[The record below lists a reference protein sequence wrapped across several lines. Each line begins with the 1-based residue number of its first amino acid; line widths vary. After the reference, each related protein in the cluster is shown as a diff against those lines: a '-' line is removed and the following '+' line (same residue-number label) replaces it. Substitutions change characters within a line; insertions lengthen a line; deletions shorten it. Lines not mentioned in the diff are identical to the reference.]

1 MISSVQERR
10 FHSAPPP
17 HFCSFPHFCHQR
29 MSECTISKIL
39 TKNISMYH
47 LTAATNRYINVQS
60 HSCHQRIYQCTIPQL
75 PRLYTNVPSYSFH
88 QRIYQ
93 CTVPQL
99 PPQNIPVYHPTAAT
113 KENLNVLSH
122 SCHQRIYHC
131 TVPQLPP
138 KNISMYHPTA
148 APKHYLNIPSHSCHQ
163 RISHIWQ
170 YFIESRGFEL
180 SMNALP
186 ISACATLRS
195 PPKMTGF
202 FVFKSFRYSR
212 KSLSHSWRYSNLLK
226 DKNTT
231 RNLKG
236 FKNCHLI

>member
-1 MISSVQERR
+1 MGWYIDVFILPCMLSLMFNVHKRMYYTGITEVVSEIKLNDQFRSRKKISLCT
-10 FHSAPPP
+10 PP

-99 PPQNIPVYHPTAAT
+99 PPKTIPMYHPTAAT
-113 KENLNVLSH
+113 K
-122 SCHQRIYHC
+122 
-131 TVPQLPP
+131 
-138 KNISMYHPTA
+138 
-148 APKHYLNIPSHSCHQ
+148 
-163 RISHIWQ
+163 
-170 YFIESRGFEL
+170 
-180 SMNALP
+180 
-186 ISACATLRS
+186 
-195 PPKMTGF
+195 
-202 FVFKSFRYSR
+202 
-212 KSLSHSWRYSNLLK
+212 
-226 DKNTT
+226 
-231 RNLKG
+231 
-236 FKNCHLI
+236 